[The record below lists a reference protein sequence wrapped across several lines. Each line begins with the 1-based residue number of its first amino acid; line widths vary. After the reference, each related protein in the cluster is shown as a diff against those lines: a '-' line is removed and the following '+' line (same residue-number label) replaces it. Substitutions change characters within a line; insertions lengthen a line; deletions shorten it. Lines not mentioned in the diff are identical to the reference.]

1 MKDLVQVKIIIVERL
16 LWLYLIDS
24 REEKDLLLRLLKI
37 SINNNDIL

>member
-16 LWLYLIDS
+16 LWLYLIDR